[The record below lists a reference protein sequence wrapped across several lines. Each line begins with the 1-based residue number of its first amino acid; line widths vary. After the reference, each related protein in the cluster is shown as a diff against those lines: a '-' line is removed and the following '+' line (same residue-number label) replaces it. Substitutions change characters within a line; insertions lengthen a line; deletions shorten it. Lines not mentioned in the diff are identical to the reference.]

1 MDEKRLQAYLNLIQ
15 SLLSFPVEK
24 EQEILIGNINLIDSG
39 LLHII
44 EQVSAMLAS
53 QGNQNAVNRLREL
66 ADKLT
71 IALNRPLV
79 ANPEAY
85 RHFVLELL
93 NTMRQSEGDP
103 QVMYPLLQA
112 NLDKLND
119 SFAQVLHILGSES
132 FHKVTPENAQSVAA
146 TIHDF
151 GNLIQQ
157 FPLGNRANNIEIAI
171 ACYEVAA
178 TVYTREA
185 FPEHW
190 GLIQSSLGTA
200 YLDRI
205 KENKAENIE
214 QAIRYYEAALEVRN
228 CKESPTQW
236 ATTQVNLGGAYLD
249 RIKGDRADNLEM
261 AIQCHQAALQVYD
274 REKFPK
280 KWATIQNNLGGVYL
294 RRIRGNR
301 SDNIETAIACFDTAL
316 QIRTYE
322 ANPQEWAMTQQNLG
336 VAYLEYLKG
345 DSRSEFRAVDSL
357 LKSSFASLQT

>member
-1 MDEKRLQAYLNLIQ
+1 MDEKCLQAYLNLIQ
-15 SLLSFPVEK
+15 SLLSCPVEK

-39 LLHII
+39 LLQII

-71 IALNRPLV
+71 LALNRPLV

-85 RHFVLELL
+85 RDFVFEVL

-112 NLDKLND
+112 HLDKLND

-132 FHKVTPENAQSVAA
+132 FHKVIPENAQSVAA

-151 GNLIQQ
+151 GNLIIE

-185 FPEHW
+185 FSEHW

-214 QAIRYYEAALEVRN
+214 QAIRYYKAALEVRN
-228 CKESPTQW
+228 CKEAPTQW

-249 RIKGDRADNLEM
+249 RI
-261 AIQCHQAALQVYD
+261 
-274 REKFPK
+274 
-280 KWATIQNNLGGVYL
+280 
-294 RRIRGNR
+294 
-301 SDNIETAIACFDTAL
+301 S
-316 QIRTYE
+316 
-322 ANPQEWAMTQQNLG
+322 
-336 VAYLEYLKG
+336 
-345 DSRSEFRAVDSL
+345 VDSKRSIYSPVNNPVL
-357 LKSSFASLQT
+357 SESTGWFIRRHCPQPSPNLVKKCYDSQVTGLGKSPKTSIRAN